1 VLALAKRL
9 LARTEA
15 SGTADPDAIVRR
27 LAAAIAEARARWPQL
42 GEHDD
47 VFVDAVAAR
56 VEGETDVETA
66 MAGLALADIYL
77 VAACE
82 QADRGAL
89 AALQVMT
96 RSEVARVVSRIP
108 RAPAADDL
116 AQELLAKL
124 LVAPAGA
131 TPKLASFGGHGGL
144 HAWLR
149 VAAMRTGISMTRRKT
164 EAPADDELLAALA
177 DDSEDQALALVKSG
191 YRVEFKRAFA
201 GGFAELAPRS
211 RTLLRLQIIDQLAL
225 EDIAKFYRVS
235 RATVA
240 RWLAAARADLVAG
253 TRRRLIEALAIGE
266 DELTEL
272 MRLASTT
279 LYSTLPRL
287 LRDTAT
293 AATPRQ

>member
-1 VLALAKRL
+1 
-9 LARTEA
+9 
-15 SGTADPDAIVRR
+15 
-27 LAAAIAEARARWPQL
+27 
-42 GEHDD
+42 
-47 VFVDAVAAR
+47 
-56 VEGETDVETA
+56 
-66 MAGLALADIYL
+66 
-77 VAACE
+77 
-82 QADRGAL
+82 
-89 AALQVMT
+89 
-96 RSEVARVVSRIP
+96 
-108 RAPAADDL
+108 
-116 AQELLAKL
+116 
-124 LVAPAGA
+124 
-131 TPKLASFGGHGGL
+131 
-144 HAWLR
+144 
-149 VAAMRTGISMTRRKT
+149 
-164 EAPADDELLAALA
+164 
-177 DDSEDQALALVKSG
+177 VKSG

-201 GGFAELAPRS
+201 GGFAELAPRA

-293 AATPRQ
+293 AATPGQ